1 MIIGVDGVFVAAEIE
16 VKIVKI
22 LNKSFSEL
30 VLDKYMLVLCRDVG
44 MKKKKINFFNN
55 LSYKL
60 EVCIC

>member
-44 MKKKKINFFNN
+44 MKKK
-55 LSYKL
+55 
-60 EVCIC
+60 

>member
-44 MKKKKINFFNN
+44 MKKIINFFNN